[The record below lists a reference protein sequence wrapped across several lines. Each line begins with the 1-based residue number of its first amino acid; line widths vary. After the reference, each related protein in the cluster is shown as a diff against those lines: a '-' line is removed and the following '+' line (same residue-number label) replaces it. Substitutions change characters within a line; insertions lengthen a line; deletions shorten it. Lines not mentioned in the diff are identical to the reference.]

1 MNASRI
7 VYVIEEQDRI
17 EKYGFAY
24 GTLADHGEIG
34 EERFTVKFDQDDQT
48 VWFDLYAFSQPRIA
62 ASCLPFL
69 KDVAETFCQRL
80 KSRHIH
86 GR

>member
-1 MNASRI
+1 MNSSRI
-7 VYVIEEQDRI
+7 VYIVEEQGLI

-34 EERFTVKFDQDDQT
+34 EERFTGEFNQDDQT

-62 ASCLPFL
+62 ARLAYS
-69 KDVAETFCQRL
+69 CQRL